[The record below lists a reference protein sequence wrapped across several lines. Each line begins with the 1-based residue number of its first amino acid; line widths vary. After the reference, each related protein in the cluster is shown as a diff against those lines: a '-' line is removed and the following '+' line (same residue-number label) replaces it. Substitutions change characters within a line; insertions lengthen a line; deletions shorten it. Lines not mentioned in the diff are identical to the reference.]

1 MDGCG
6 KSSRPGRRRTGRRGS
21 IAGRL
26 LAVAAVVVAAVI
38 LLLPVTRGGAR
49 EAARRSQ
56 CANNLKLIGRAID
69 AYSRE
74 HGSLP
79 PPFSVDAEG
88 HPLHSWRVLLLPHLD
103 EGAAAGA
110 IDLEKPWDDPA
121 NAAAAV
127 ATAEPYRCPSLRAP
141 AGKTTYHLVVSPEGL
156 VRPDR
161 SATREE
167 ATSAD
172 RNTILVIE
180 SPEGRAMPWMGG
192 EDDGVEVLMGSDE
205 GCHAGGVMAL
215 FADGSVHF
223 LHVGSLPLDVRLS
236 LITPEADTPPGSFD
250 LP

>member
-6 KSSRPGRRRTGRRGS
+6 KPSRPGRRRTGRRGS

-26 LAVAAVVVAAVI
+26 LAVAAVVIAAVI
-38 LLLPVTRGGAR
+38 LLLPVSRGAR
-49 EAARRSQ
+49 GAARRAQ
-56 CANNLKLIGRAID
+56 CAQNLKSIGRAID

-74 HGSLP
+74 NGALP

-88 HPLHSWRVLLLPHLD
+88 HPLHSWRVLLLPYLD
-103 EGAAAGA
+103 ERAAGG

-127 ATAEPYRCPSLRAP
+127 ATVEPYGCPALQAP

-167 ATSAD
+167 AASAD

-192 EDDGVEVLMGSDE
+192 GDDGVEVLMGSDE

-223 LHVGSLPLDVRLS
+223 LHIDSLPLDVRRS

>member
-6 KSSRPGRRRTGRRGS
+6 KPSRPGRRRTGRRGS

-26 LAVAAVVVAAVI
+26 LAVAAVVIAAVI
-38 LLLPVTRGGAR
+38 LLLPVSRGAR
-49 EAARRSQ
+49 GATRRSQ
-56 CANNLKLIGRAID
+56 CAQNLKSIGRAID

-74 HGSLP
+74 YGALP

-88 HPLHSWRVLLLPHLD
+88 HPLHSWRVLLLPYLD
-103 EGAAAGA
+103 ERAAGG

-121 NAAAAV
+121 DAAAV
-127 ATAEPYRCPSLRAP
+127 ATAATYRCPALRAP
-141 AGKTTYHLVVSPEGL
+141 AGTTTYHLVVSPRGL

-167 ATSAD
+167 AASAD

-180 SPEGRAMPWMGG
+180 APEGRAMPWMGAG
-192 EDDGVEVLMGSDE
+192 DDGAEVLMGSDE
-205 GCHAGGVMAL
+205 GCHPGGVMAL

-223 LHVGSLPLDVRLS
+223 LRIGSLPLDVRRS

>member
-6 KSSRPGRRRTGRRGS
+6 KPSRPGRRRTGRRGS

-26 LAVAAVVVAAVI
+26 LAVAAVVIAAVI
-38 LLLPVTRGGAR
+38 LLLPVSRGAR
-49 EAARRSQ
+49 GAARRSQ
-56 CANNLKLIGRAID
+56 CAQNLKSIGRAID

-74 HGSLP
+74 YGALP

-88 HPLHSWRVLLLPHLD
+88 HPLHSWRVLLLPYLD
-103 EGAAAGA
+103 ERAAGG

-127 ATAEPYRCPSLRAP
+127 ATAEPYGCPALQAP

-167 ATSAD
+167 AASAA

-192 EDDGVEVLMGSDE
+192 GDDGVEVLMGSDE

-223 LHVGSLPLDVRLS
+223 LHIDSLPLDVRRS

>member
-1 MDGCG
+1 MDARG
-6 KSSRPGRRRTGRRGS
+6 KPSRSGRGWEVRSGS
-21 IAGRL
+21 VTGRL
-26 LAVAAVVVAAVI
+26 LAVAAVLVAAVI
-38 LLLPVTRGGAR
+38 LLLPVSRGAR

-56 CANNLKLIGRAID
+56 CANNLKSIGRAID

-79 PPFSVDAEG
+79 PPFSVDADG
-88 HPLHSWRVLLLPHLD
+88 HPLHSWRVLLLPYLD
-103 EGAAAGA
+103 DGAAAGA
-110 IDLEKPWDDPA
+110 IDVEKRWDDPA
-121 NAAAAV
+121 NATAGL

-141 AGKTTYHLVVSPEGL
+141 AGTTTYHLVVSPEGL
-156 VRPDR
+156 VHSDR

-167 ATSAD
+167 AASAD

-192 EDDGVEVLMGSDE
+192 GDDGVEVLMGSDE

-223 LHVGSLPLDVRLS
+223 LHIGSLPLDVRRS

>member
-1 MDGCG
+1 MNGCG
-6 KSSRPGRRRTGRRGS
+6 ESSQLGTRRTGRRGS
-21 IAGRL
+21 IVGRL

-38 LLLPVTRGGAR
+38 LLLPVSRGAR
-49 EAARRSQ
+49 GAARRSQ
-56 CANNLKLIGRAID
+56 CAQNLKSIGRAID

-74 HGSLP
+74 HGALP

-103 EGAAAGA
+103 DGAAAGA
-110 IDLEKPWDDPA
+110 IDPEKPWDDPA

-127 ATAEPYRCPSLRAP
+127 ATAEPYGCPALQAP
-141 AGKTTYHLVVSPEGL
+141 AGKTTYHLVVSPKGL

-167 ATSAD
+167 AASAD

-180 SPEGRAMPWMGG
+180 SPEGRAMPWMGAG
-192 EDDGVEVLMGSDE
+192 DDGAEVLMRNDE
-205 GCHAGGVMAL
+205 GCHPGGVMAL

-223 LHVGSLPLDVRLS
+223 LRIGSLPLDVRRS